1 MSNSAFFYVDGIPT
15 KGKWIDLDLTDDT
28 DEVLAELARGGFIP
42 SDDEGEP
49 VYGGDL
55 LVADCEGDLARAF
68 YSSRSDTFDFD
79 GFVEARDYCDSE
91 SVDED
96 AVATYINWRGQW
108 SESDFQDAYCGEYD
122 SEQAYAEELVE
133 ACGYLDQM
141 PENLRW
147 YFDYEKFSRDLFRGG
162 DYYFDNGYV
171 FRNT

>member
-15 KGKWIDLDLTDDT
+15 KGKWIDLDLTDST

-55 LVADCEGDLARAF
+55 LVADVEGDLARAF

-79 GFVEARDYCDSE
+79 GFVDARDYCDDNRTE
-91 SVDED
+91 EG
-96 AVATYINWRGQW
+96 AVAAYIDDRGRW
-108 SESDFQDAYCGEYD
+108 DKDDFEDAYCGEYD
-122 SEQAYAEELVE
+122 SEQAYAEELVDE
-133 ACGYLDQM
+133 LGCLERM

-147 YFDYEKFSRDLFRGG
+147 YFDYEKFARDLFIN
-162 DYYFDNGYV
+162 DYYFVNGYV
-171 FRNT
+171 FRRN